1 MAWPSAWRG
10 FDITTNMLK
19 ATSWI
24 QRRSMWLPKVPEPHA
39 VRRNTARDR
48 PSLFR
53 WYFNLLEPRGSR
65 GAGRHRRS
73 ARADVGE
80 ALPRRCRVDSSER
93 HPGTIAKVPSMSDCL
108 LCDWNR
114 NRNFNVNRD
123 LRANGAGGA
132 VCGIAVVFCSQPRA
146 ALHRAARENT
156 LRTRNIHPRC
166 DEC

>member
-53 WYFNLLEPRGSR
+53 WCFNLLEPRGSR

-93 HPGTIAKVPSMSDCL
+93 DPGAVAKVPSMSGCV

-114 NRNFNVNRD
+114 NRNFDVHRD
-123 LRANGAGGA
+123 LPADSAGGA
-132 VCGIAVVFCSQPRA
+132 VRGIAVVFCSQSRT
-146 ALHRAARENT
+146 ALLRAAREIA
-156 LRTRNIHPRC
+156 LRIVK
-166 DEC
+166 